1 MGFKWKAFVGGLV
14 LGTAGLKV
22 LTSKDAKKVY
32 TRTAAA
38 ALRAKEEVM
47 TTVTKIKENADD
59 IIADANDI
67 NEQYAAENITE
78 TIEDTSETVVEETV
92 ATEDVVEAA
101 Q

>member
-67 NEQYAAENITE
+67 NEQYAAENVTE

>member
-67 NEQYAAENITE
+67 NEQYAAENVTE
-78 TIEDTSETVVEETV
+78 TIEDTSETVVE
-92 ATEDVVEAA
+92 AA